1 MPICLV
7 TVLIGANRKTQDS
20 EHFKSL
26 ISNSSL
32 SACSLAE
39 ESTLALGRL
48 LCWDTGSYYLRT
60 STMHLSRKFTDIFT
74 VVTFRVQICGAG
86 LRHGYYRGET
96 IYERW
101 VNMTTYLFKTAGI
114 SKSPIYTL
122 QFSLNLSWKMRFT
135 SFLNRGSRYVIILWV
150 KSNLHPSIFTKVQI
164 STSNFKTG

>member
-1 MPICLV
+1 VPICLV

-20 EHFKSL
+20 EHFKSS

-48 LCWDTGSYYLRT
+48 LYWDTGSYLLRT
-60 STMHLSRKFTDIFT
+60 STMHLSRKFTDILT

-96 IYERW
+96 IYE
-101 VNMTTYLFKTAGI
+101 L
-114 SKSPIYTL
+114 
-122 QFSLNLSWKMRFT
+122 
-135 SFLNRGSRYVIILWV
+135 
-150 KSNLHPSIFTKVQI
+150 
-164 STSNFKTG
+164 

>member
-1 MPICLV
+1 VPICLV

-48 LCWDTGSYYLRT
+48 LYWDTGSYLLRT

-96 IYERW
+96 IYELW
-101 VNMTTYLFKTAGI
+101 VNMTTYLVLAFFFLGLFRNRLPLYKTRQYSMAKKDPCCC
-114 SKSPIYTL
+114 SHE
-122 QFSLNLSWKMRFT
+122 M
-135 SFLNRGSRYVIILWV
+135 
-150 KSNLHPSIFTKVQI
+150 
-164 STSNFKTG
+164 